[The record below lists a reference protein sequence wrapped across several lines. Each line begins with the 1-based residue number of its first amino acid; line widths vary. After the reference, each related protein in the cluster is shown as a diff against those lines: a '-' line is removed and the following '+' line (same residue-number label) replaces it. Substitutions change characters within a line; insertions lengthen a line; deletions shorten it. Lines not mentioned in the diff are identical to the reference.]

1 MDDSM
6 KAAIETVKA
15 SRARFE
21 EPAEPETAEPEA
33 VETVEEP
40 AAVEAAPPAVEE
52 PAPRPSKAISEWAAL
67 ELKNRRER
75 EALERERAEVKA
87 ATDRNAE
94 LMRLAKED
102 PRRYLS
108 ESGLDL
114 EALTKQIVE
123 GKKVDPVQ
131 ERLDALEKRLADEQ
145 AAKEA
150 ESKSAEQRRIDS
162 AMEAELTS
170 LRAWFEPQAEA
181 YPYLVAV
188 SDGDAAV
195 VADAIQKI
203 RIDTWRKSGG
213 KELLDE
219 AVIAGR
225 LEEQWKKRFERV
237 QQAKAPPAAPAA
249 TPPTTIGRKHVSK
262 ASPPSK
268 LSGKDRA
275 LARLKE
281 AAAAKQ

>member
-1 MDDSM
+1 
-6 KAAIETVKA
+6 V
-15 SRARFE
+15 
-21 EPAEPETAEPEA
+21 
-33 VETVEEP
+33 
-40 AAVEAAPPAVEE
+40 
-52 PAPRPSKAISEWAAL
+52 RPSKEISEWAAL

-75 EALERERAEVKA
+75 ESLEKERAEVKA
-87 ATDRNAE
+87 ALARHE
-94 LMRLAKED
+94 EMVRLAKED

-131 ERLDALEKRLADEQ
+131 ERLDALEKQLAEER
-145 AAKEA
+145 AAKETATQEA
-150 ESKSAEQRRIDS
+150 ERKRIET
-162 AMEAELTS
+162 AMETELAS

-225 LEEQWKKRFERV
+225 LEESWRKRFERV
-237 QQAKAPPAAPAA
+237 QAKAPPAAAAPA
-249 TPPTTIGRKHVSK
+249 PVTIGRKHTSK

-275 LARLKE
+275 LARIKE
-281 AAAAKQ
+281 ANAAAK